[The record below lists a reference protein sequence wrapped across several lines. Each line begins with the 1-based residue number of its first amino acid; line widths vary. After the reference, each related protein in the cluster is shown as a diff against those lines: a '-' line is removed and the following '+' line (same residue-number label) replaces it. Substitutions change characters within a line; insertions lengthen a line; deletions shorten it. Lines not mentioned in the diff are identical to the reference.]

1 MKRLFIAEKPN
12 LAQVIAQALGDP
24 QYKDGYIVCGEDVVS

>member
-12 LAQVIAQALGDP
+12 LAQVIAQALGNP
-24 QYKDGYIVCGEDVVS
+24 